1 MTLLLIGL
9 IISMAVMAYKTIAWI
24 KGVILLQINSKCKTA
39 EDLKTLGVGKNAFI
53 FGGVEHLI
61 LLGSLIAATII
72 IY

>member
-9 IISMAVMAYKTIAWI
+9 IISMLVMTYRTFGWI
-24 KGVILLQINSKCKTA
+24 RGIIMLNKYDEGKTA
-39 EDLKTLGVGKNAFI
+39 ETLKGLGVSKTAFI

-61 LLGSLIAATII
+61 LLGSVIAATLI